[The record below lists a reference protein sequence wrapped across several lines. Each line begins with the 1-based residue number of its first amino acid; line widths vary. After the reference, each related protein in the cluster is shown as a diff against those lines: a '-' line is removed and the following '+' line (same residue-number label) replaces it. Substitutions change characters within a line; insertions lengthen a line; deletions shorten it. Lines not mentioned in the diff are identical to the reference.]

1 VFDAIGGA
9 NIGPCIGA
17 LRRGGTLVAFGFMG
31 APGKLSQLAMFA
43 NIFIGAR
50 LRGRVGKFYGIT
62 LLYRKHPQPLR
73 DDLTRIFALL
83 AQKKIDPLVYRTF
96 PLLEA
101 RQALELLAKGSVEGK
116 IVLTNG

>member
-1 VFDAIGGA
+1 
-9 NIGPCIGA
+9 
-17 LRRGGTLVAFGFMG
+17 
-31 APGKLSQLAMFA
+31 
-43 NIFIGAR
+43 
-50 LRGRVGKFYGIT
+50 VGKFYGIT

>member
-1 VFDAIGGA
+1 
-9 NIGPCIGA
+9 
-17 LRRGGTLVAFGFMG
+17 
-31 APGKLSQLAMFA
+31 
-43 NIFIGAR
+43 
-50 LRGRVGKFYGIT
+50 
-62 LLYRKHPQPLR
+62 LR